1 MTIAKTITIFL
12 VDDNALYLKNL
23 EIAFASKPY
32 YKIVTF
38 ATGELCLEQMAL
50 KPDIIILDYYLNSV
64 KKDSLNGLEILKK
77 IRAINSE
84 VPVVMLS
91 VETSPVIA
99 QNCLDN
105 DANEFII
112 KSDICFARLREI
124 ITTVLID
131 KQHENKGNLI
141 SNFKK
146 AFVSAALVVITII
159 LSFFHFK

>member
-1 MTIAKTITIFL
+1 MTKTITIFL

-23 EIAFASKPY
+23 EIAFTSKPY

-50 KPDIIILDYYLNSV
+50 KPDLIILDYYLNSIQ
-64 KKDSLNGLEILKK
+64 KDSINGLEILKK
-77 IRAINSE
+77 IRVINSE

-91 VETSPVIA
+91 VETNPVIA
-99 QNCLDN
+99 QNCLDH

-124 ITTVLID
+124 ITAVLID

-141 SNFKK
+141 SNFNK
-146 AFVSAALVVITII
+146 AFISAALLILAII
-159 LSFFHFK
+159 VSIFGFK